1 MLMVNVNV
9 FTVIFCSNSTNITID
24 EKKYS
29 QLKTKII
36 HLSSTP
42 FLHKFNENHVYIYNK
57 DPEFSQKI
65 LDSVFKYYTQYP
77 KNYEIIIIKNI
88 NYELLFKK
96 YNALPFATLYEKYSF
111 LKLKEQENIIEIN
124 NYEKYTC
131 LKLKEQE
138 HLLKDNYQK
147 IYIIPT
153 FNFNILNKIKKQKNI
168 KIIICGDWFS
178 DLNSEKTK
186 KIIDFFNEYSNKIIL
201 IKHNYSLKIKNKDT
215 LLKNSKEYIKFE
227 NELFKYNFIITNN
240 KMYPQQYKN
249 YEKIIKTQ
257 DNFLF
262 ISLKNKGNELPKSEN
277 EINLENNDYILLTK
291 KKYYLIKLN

>member
-1 MLMVNVNV
+1 MVNVNV
-9 FTVIFCSNSTNITID
+9 FTVIFCSNSTDITID

-29 QLKTKII
+29 HLKNKII

-42 FLHKFNENHVYIYNK
+42 FLQKFNENDIYIYNN
-57 DPEFSQKI
+57 DPDFSQKI
-65 LDSVFKYYTQYP
+65 LDSIFKYIFP
-77 KNYEIIIIKNI
+77 KNYEIIIIKNL

-96 YNALPFATLYEKYSF
+96 YNSRYCFEKYSC
-111 LKLKEQENIIEIN
+111 LKLKEQENTVIEIN

-168 KIIICGDWFS
+168 KIIIFGNWYS
-178 DLNSEKTK
+178 DLNSENFK
-186 KIIDFFNEYSNKIIL
+186 KIIDFFNEYSHKIIL
-201 IKHNYSLKIKNKDT
+201 IKQRSEASSIKIKNKDT

-227 NELFKYNFIITNN
+227 NELFKYNFILTNN
-240 KMYPQQYKN
+240 KMFSQQYKN

-262 ISLKNKGNELPKSEN
+262 ISLKNKGNQLPKSEN

-291 KKYYLIKLN
+291 KKYYLIKLE